1 MNLLHITDVH
11 FGPYHWAVDDD
22 LVLERLNAFNAD
34 IVLNTGDMTSD
45 SLQVEFQQMHAFL
58 SKLRCPNVVSIL
70 GNHDKYSKRSHEMF
84 REYIYDGQFIQPKD
98 KSKIK
103 KDKVFFSPVNMRLT
117 DYFTEVNFLR
127 KFEVNGETVLF
138 VCVDTTLF
146 QNDEGFVEEQILAS
160 LKEEVANTKHDRLL
174 MLTHHPIL
182 DSDEDPLIN
191 TKRMTDFALDIG
203 IEATFC
209 GHTHELEM
217 VELSNIIEG
226 KSFRQFM
233 IGSLSSVNIHRESNM
248 FCTYENFGTP
258 DEVITVIRMLPTEN
272 GVEFVETIVGR

>member
-45 SLQVEFQQMHAFL
+45 SLQVEFQQMQAFL

-98 KSKIK
+98 KTKIK
-103 KDKVFFSPVNMRLT
+103 KDKVFFSPVNMRLA

-160 LKEEVANTKHDRLL
+160 LKDEVAYTKHDRLL

-209 GHTHELEM
+209 GHTHELEI

>member
-1 MNLLHITDVH
+1 MNLLHITDIH
-11 FGPYHWAVDDD
+11 FGPYHWAVDDE
-22 LVLERLNAFNAD
+22 LVLARLNAFDAD

-45 SLQVEFQQMHAFL
+45 SLQVEFQQMQGFL
-58 SKLRCPNVVSIL
+58 SKLECTNVVSIL

-98 KSKIK
+98 KAKIK
-103 KDKVFFSPVNMRLT
+103 KDKVFFSPINMRIG
-117 DYFTEVNFLR
+117 DYFTDVNFLR
-127 KFEVNGETVLF
+127 RFEVNGEIVLF
-138 VCVDTTLF
+138 VCIDTTLF
-146 QNDEGFVEEQILAS
+146 QSDFGFVEEQILAS
-160 LKEEVANTKHDRLL
+160 IKDEIAATKYDRLL

-203 IEATFC
+203 IEASFC
-209 GHTHELEM
+209 GHTHELEI

-226 KSFRQFM
+226 KKFRQFM
-233 IGSLSSVNIHRESNM
+233 IGSLCSVNIHRESNM

-258 DEVITVIRMLPTEN
+258 DEVITIVRMFPTDD
-272 GVEFVETIVGR
+272 GVEFVETKLG